1 MFSRKAL
8 IAVLVAVGASVIAP
22 EAMVGGLAAAG
33 QTSAQAV
40 GAADQASAR
49 QLLGEVLEAHGGLAK
64 YRQFGGMKY
73 EMVGFPLTPAVSKPS
88 TSTVDLVS
96 RNNRIESEAYTIGFD
111 GKQAWSK
118 PGPDAVGLPARF
130 YSLGSFYFIGMP
142 FVFADGGVV
151 LTDLGT
157 QTYKGK
163 SYRVLNAAYHDGTG
177 YTSKDDYNLFIDPA
191 TKRLGLINHSVTET
205 GVARVTWEFPE
216 WQTVN
221 GLLVP
226 AKLVFYPGFDANP
239 KGEGAA
245 TAVKNVSFSAARPD
259 ASTYAPPAGAVIET
273 K

>member
-1 MFSRKAL
+1 MFSKKTIVSVAWVM
-8 IAVLVAVGASVIAP
+8 AAAVGVAGVVTRPVSAEVVTTKAAP
-22 EAMVGGLAAAG
+22 E
-33 QTSAQAV
+33 QTT
-40 GAADQASAR
+40 AR
-49 QLLGEVLEAHGGLAK
+49 QLLNEVIAAHGGLAA

-73 EMVGFPLTPAVSKPS
+73 EMVGFPLTPAVAKPS

-96 RNNRIESEAYTIGFD
+96 RNNRIDGTGYTIGFD
-111 GKQAWSK
+111 GKQAWST
-118 PGPDAVGLPARF
+118 PGPEAVGLPARF

-142 FVFADGGVV
+142 FVFADGGVK

-163 SYRVLNAAYHDGTG
+163 TYRVLNAAYDDGTG
-177 YTSKDDYNLFIDPA
+177 YTAKDDYNLFIDPA
-191 TKRLGLINHSVTET
+191 TKRLALINHSVTET
-205 GVARVTWEFPE
+205 GIERVTWEFPE

-239 KGEGAA
+239 KGDGA
-245 TAVKNVSFSAARPD
+245 TTVVQKVSFSTARPD
-259 ASTYAPPAGAVIET
+259 AAIYAPPAGAVIESG